1 MIQELKKLN
10 REKNKIF
17 IYPTVILIIFI
28 SLLVYKVINI
38 KPDLILAILL
48 LIMVV
53 LPLFMSYFFIRKAE
67 KILVPYILS
76 QCPDWKMIVSVS
88 KNMKFT
94 KKEQWNTELIPPK
107 EIMLSSILPIY
118 IVPIVNVS
126 FFDSLTLSLKN
137 AFSYDNDSLTKAIT
151 QIQYISKAE
160 RRRGEPLLQFY
171 AGIIAIKNSKN
182 LSSIT
187 YFQTNNYPNG
197 TDKNII
203 KEKSELE
210 LPKIE
215 LAEAHQHNID
225 VYSNNKSI
233 AEKLATPEL
242 FSIIQNIKQQFN
254 SYYVKAVFYNDYI
267 IFVLRNDRWGF
278 LKYPTF
284 AIKIPLFKNIDY
296 PLLEQAVNN
305 FKTLTDLAN
314 QAPEF
319 TKNI

>member
-1 MIQELKKLN
+1 
-10 REKNKIF
+10 
-17 IYPTVILIIFI
+17 
-28 SLLVYKVINI
+28 
-38 KPDLILAILL
+38 
-48 LIMVV
+48 
-53 LPLFMSYFFIRKAE
+53 MSYFFIRKVE
-67 KILVPYILS
+67 KILVPYVLS
-76 QCPDWKMIVSVS
+76 QCPDWKMIVSVR
-88 KNMKFT
+88 KNIQFN
-94 KKEQWNTELIPPK
+94 KKDQWNTELIPPK
-107 EIMLSSILPIY
+107 EIMLSAILPIY

-137 AFSYDNDSLTKAIT
+137 AFSCDNDSLTKAIT

-171 AGIIAIKNSKN
+171 AGIITIKNSKN
-182 LSSIT
+182 LGSIT

-215 LAEAHQHNID
+215 LAEANQHDID
-225 VYSNNKSI
+225 VYSNDKNV

-242 FSIIQNIKQQFN
+242 FSTIQNIKQQFN

-284 AIKIPLFKNIDY
+284 SIQIPLFKNIDY

-305 FKTLTDLAN
+305 FKLLTDLAN